1 MNQINTF
8 SNNLK
13 DEEMI
18 TSHLMCVIYKC
29 FMTKMLQ
36 LLCCKFVMI
45 KIADKPWQIIGLGPA
60 TLLRK
65 KTLAQVFSCEFCEI
79 YQNTFYYRAPLVA
92 ASGVL
97 INFAILEPFSNSC
110 WSFLTEYLWWFL
122 LTFRCRKYVFP
133 AEHGIYY

>member
-18 TSHLMCVIYKC
+18 TCQLMCVIYKC
-29 FMTKMLQ
+29 FMIKMLQ

-79 YQNTFYYRAPLVA
+79 YKSTFYHRTPLVA
-92 ASGVL
+92 ASGLL
-97 INFAILEPFSNSC
+97 INFAMLEPFSNKVAGFFNRIPMVVPSDF
-110 WSFLTEYLWWFL
+110 SLQEIFFSS
-122 LTFRCRKYVFP
+122 
-133 AEHGIYY
+133 